1 MKSKHI
7 YYSIITAFII
17 VGLYHIFAVGRFNYP
32 EFRLKA
38 GQVSDI
44 DVIAP
49 FSFPVLKSDSQLSQE
64 KEDTLAG
71 INKPFRISEDQ
82 LFEAKSKLDELF
94 IAALDPK
101 SAGNLATLKAAVVAA
116 GFDLQDTALLPL
128 LNQSGAEVLYESLGN
143 KLQSLY
149 RQGIFENIE
158 GDSIQ
163 VVRENGLQEVEKNQF
178 LSLEQAREQ
187 LEQAFIDSEFAPL
200 VKELSPL
207 LIKRNLVLDE
217 TKLTEISTDV
227 SRSIPNTLGIVQQN
241 EIIVRKNAR
250 ISETDINKIN
260 SLQAAYKNR
269 DIAKSSIQTLLLALG
284 LLLFY
289 LVIILSANSYFFYG
303 LHKNPNQV
311 NDTLP
316 LNSGF
321 VIVVLLALLN
331 NYILGYNNI
340 LIPFAL
346 TVISATILIGA
357 EFSIFYGICSLLVVS
372 PFINWE
378 TYTPIIMILYTM
390 ITILLIVRY
399 NAYHEYL
406 NIWFYLILSS
416 AVVNL
421 SLGVYKNDPLLTI
434 LSNIGYCVISAT
446 ISVIGLLLIV
456 PHYEKKWQRATKQTL
471 LELLDFDHPLLKR
484 LATEAV
490 GTYHHSLIVGNLS
503 ERAAEAIGA
512 NPLLARVGS
521 YYHDIG
527 KIVNTD
533 IFTENNEDSTQIH
546 EGIQPDESA
555 KLIKG
560 HVLEG
565 IELARHYKI
574 PKPVIDIIMQHHGTS
589 HIRYFL
595 EQAKKN
601 HESLDLQP
609 FTYPGP
615 KPQSKE
621 AVLVMLAD
629 IIEST
634 TKAKTINS
642 EADIVSIIDQ
652 TIERLIRD
660 KQFDEA
666 PITMKELAIAKATM
680 LPVLESIYRK
690 RLDYPDD
697 RPTNDSKA

>member
-82 LFEAKSKLDELF
+82 LFEAKSKLDKLF

-101 SAGNLATLKAAVVAA
+101 SAGSLATLKTAVVTA

-128 LNQSGAEVLYESLGN
+128 LNQSGAEALYESLGN
-143 KLQSLY
+143 KLESLY
-149 RQGIFENIE
+149 QQGIFENIQ

-163 VVRENGLQEVEKNQF
+163 IVRENGLQEVEKNQF

-187 LEQAFIDSEFAPL
+187 LEQAYIDSEFAPL

-289 LVIILSANSYFFYG
+289 LVIIISANSYFFYG
-303 LHKNPNQV
+303 LNKNPNQV

-421 SLGVYKNDPLLTI
+421 ALGVYKNDPLFTI

-601 HESLDLQP
+601 HQSLDLQP

-680 LPVLESIYRK
+680 IPVLESIYRK

-697 RPTNDSKA
+697 RTTDDSKA

>member
-1 MKSKHI
+1 MNSKHI
-7 YYSIITAFII
+7 YYSIITAVII
-17 VGLYHIFAVGRFNYP
+17 VGLYHIFAVGRYNYP
-32 EFRLKA
+32 EFRLKV

-49 FSFPVLKSDSQLSQE
+49 FSFPVLKSESQLSQE
-64 KEDTLAG
+64 KEETLAG
-71 INKPFRISEDQ
+71 ISKPYRISEEQ
-82 LFEAKSKLDELF
+82 LFEAKAKLDKLF
-94 IAALDPK
+94 LTALDPK
-101 SAGNLATLKAAVVAA
+101 SAESQITFSSAIAAA
-116 GFDLQDTALLPL
+116 GFDLREGSVLPL
-128 LNQSGAEVLYESLGN
+128 MNQRGAMALYENMSN
-143 KLQSLY
+143 RIQTLY
-149 RQGIFENIE
+149 RQGIYENIATDSLQIVV
-158 GDSIQ
+158 GDDLNRVAKS
-163 VVRENGLQEVEKNQF
+163 QF
-178 LSLEQAREQ
+178 LSLEDAREQ
-187 LEQAFIDSEFAPL
+187 FQASYAGGEFSALAQDLAP
-200 VKELSPL
+200 VVIKTN
-207 LIKRNLVLDE
+207 LIPDQS
-217 TKLTEISTDV
+217 KLNEISTGLNRQL
-227 SRSIPNTLGIVQQN
+227 STTLGIVQQN

-250 ISETDINKIN
+250 ITETDINKIN

-269 DIAKSSIQTLLLALG
+269 EIGKSGLQTLMLALG

-289 LVIILSANSYFFYG
+289 FIIIYLSNSYFFIG
-303 LHKNPNQV
+303 LQKNLSQAG
-311 NDTLP
+311 DALP

-321 VIVVLLALLN
+321 VLLVLTAVIN

-346 TVISATILIGA
+346 TVISAAILIGP
-357 EFSIFYGICSLLVVS
+357 EFSIFYSLSSLLVVS

-378 TYTPIIMILYTM
+378 TYTPVIMVLSTL
-390 ITILLIVRY
+390 ITIILITRY
-399 NAYHEYL
+399 NAFHEYL
-406 NIWFYLILSS
+406 NIWFYLLFSGI
-416 AVVNL
+416 VVNL
-421 SLGVYKNDPLLTI
+421 SLGVYKSDPLFTI
-434 LSNIGYCVISAT
+434 LSNIGYCVIAST
-446 ISVIGLLLIV
+446 LSVIGVVLIV

-490 GTYHHSLIVGNLS
+490 GTYHHSLIVGNLA

-527 KIVNTD
+527 KVINTE

-546 EGIQPDESA
+546 DGIKPDESA
-555 KLIKG
+555 NLIKG

-595 EQAKKN
+595 EQAKRN
-601 HESLDLQP
+601 QDNPDLKP

-634 TKAKTINS
+634 TKAKNIKS
-642 EADIVSIIDQ
+642 EADIVTVIDQ
-652 TIERLIRD
+652 TIERLIKE

-666 PITMKELAIAKATM
+666 PITMRELRLAKETM
-680 LPVLESIYRK
+680 IPVLESIYRK

-697 RPTNDSKA
+697 HKADDSET